1 MRQQFARFLDD
12 RRIPI
17 KCGVCF
23 GRSFSSGVV
32 LRRYIG
38 NRKPLRLAVYAKQR
52 LIAGVGKRE
61 KTICALLNRRL
72 CRSEGDERK
81 NEREQEHQ
89 PSQSYGLAREKE
101 ARNSWTMHKRR
112 LPEANQDCEAR
123 FFLLRTDRWASIEFR
138 RRAPGGCVF
147 GLDSRK
153 RHADYV
159 TGARLWRLSI
169 FSCPMTAPTNRRSR
183 ILR

>member
-61 KTICALLNRRL
+61 KTIRPFLNRRL

-81 NEREQEHQ
+81 NERQQEHQ
-89 PSQSYGLAREKE
+89 PSQSYGSASEKE
-101 ARNSWTMHKRR
+101 ARNSWAMHKRR
-112 LPEANQDCEAR
+112 LAEANRDCEAR
-123 FFLLRTDRWASIEFR
+123 FSATDGTAGRPSNFI
-138 RRAPGGCVF
+138 GG
-147 GLDSRK
+147 RP
-153 RHADYV
+153 A
-159 TGARLWRLSI
+159 
-169 FSCPMTAPTNRRSR
+169 
-183 ILR
+183 